1 MSYKIRIP
9 SKTSTVDEAQFLTAM
24 ERLLVAL
31 QLNHRAVLVGGG
43 VAVLAVLVVA
53 GVFWFDY
60 QTAQKALSLDQEAT
74 RHYLTRPADKPEQ
87 ADKNLKE
94 AIALYRQV
102 VEQYPRTAIAPI
114 ALYHLGNALVEANDQ
129 DAAIEAYERFV
140 VLYGSNTNLLG
151 LVQQRLAYA
160 YLLKGERDQAAK
172 AFSAIIEMPG
182 ALNKDQALFE
192 LGKLEESQSRPEGAL
207 AHYQDLIKSY
217 ANSPFASE
225 AAVRVKILDVKR
237 GPDVLSSGAAA
248 VQPSATGLDKA
259 AAGQPQPV
267 PGSKP

>member
-9 SKTSTVDEAQFLTAM
+9 SKTSMVDEAQLLSAM

-31 QLNHRAVLVGGG
+31 QENHRALLVGGG
-43 VAVLAVLVVA
+43 VVVLAMLVVA

-60 QTAQKALSLDQEAT
+60 QTGQKASSLHQEAT
-74 RHYLTRPADKPEQ
+74 RHYLMRPADKPEQ

-102 VEQYPRTAIAPI
+102 VEQYPRTAIAPV
-114 ALYHLGNALVEANDQ
+114 ALYHLGNALVQANDQ
-129 DAAIEAYERFV
+129 DAAIEAYKRFV

-160 YLLKGERDQAAK
+160 YLMKGERDQAVK

-182 ALNKDQALFE
+182 ALNKDNALFE

-207 AHYQDLIKSY
+207 AHYQDLMKNY
-217 ANSPFASE
+217 ANSPYTSE
-225 AAVRVKILDVKR
+225 AAVRVKILDVMK
-237 GPDVLSSGAAA
+237 GPDMPSSGSAA
-248 VQPSATGLDKA
+248 VQPSVTGSDKA
-259 AAGQPQPV
+259 AGQTQPL